1 MYLNDA
7 FGKHPDI
14 EVVPMHHEQ
23 SASMAAEAITG
34 ERVAV
39 CQVTTGPGGAN
50 AITGCAGA
58 WVDSEAIIFI
68 SGQVETIS
76 LIRGNNRQTG
86 VQELDIIG
94 MVKSITK
101 EAIRL
106 TDPHMI
112 SYELARL
119 VDVATSG
126 RPGPVW
132 LDIPLDLQNFVI
144 TNPEYASKYL
154 KPKEDVR
161 TTS

>member
-23 SASMAAEAITG
+23 SASMAAEGYYRETG
-34 ERVAV
+34 KVAV

-76 LIRGNNRQTG
+76 LISGNNRQTG
-86 VQELDIIG
+86 VQELDIITR
-94 MVKSITK
+94 VSRSPQPI
-101 EAIRL
+101 
-106 TDPHMI
+106 
-112 SYELARL
+112 L
-119 VDVATSG
+119 V
-126 RPGPVW
+126 
-132 LDIPLDLQNFVI
+132 F
-144 TNPEYASKYL
+144 L
-154 KPKEDVR
+154 KKWGFL
-161 TTS
+161 